1 MNDLPSNTIGS
12 GHGGKRQGA
21 GRKPGRGP
29 HGEPTKVMRI
39 PLSKVTLIKQW
50 LDQRHTT
57 ITSLPEGFK
66 TIHAEQS
73 IDLPLF
79 SHKIAAGFPSPADDN
94 LEETIDLNA
103 AFVQSANTSFVVR
116 VQGDSMKNAG
126 ILHGDQLVV
135 DRSIEPTSG
144 KIVIASI
151 DGDLTVKRLER
162 RANKV
167 WLYPDNPAFQ
177 PIEIGEESEL
187 IIWGVV
193 VSVLRKLN

>member
-1 MNDLPSNTIGS
+1 MNTLSSNTTAL

-21 GRKPGRGP
+21 GRKPGMGP
-29 HGEPTKVMRI
+29 YGEPTKVMRI
-39 PLSKVTLIKQW
+39 PMSKVTLVKQW
-50 LDQRHTT
+50 LDQCHTT
-57 ITSLPEGFK
+57 LLDIPNGFK
-66 TIHAEQS
+66 TIRAEQA

-103 AFVQSANTSFVVR
+103 AFVRNANTSFVVR

-151 DGDLTVKRLER
+151 DGDLTVKRLQR
-162 RANKV
+162 IADKV

-177 PIEIGEESEL
+177 PIEIREESEL
-187 IIWGVV
+187 MIWGVV